1 MYSSIFIC
9 SPVLIYLNPRMSEG
23 EAEAAPAPKG
33 GKSKA
38 SAKPA
43 V

>member
-9 SPVLIYLNPRMSEG
+9 SPVLIYLNPRSVEG
-23 EAEAAPAPKG
+23 EAEATPAKA
-33 GKSKA
+33 GK
-38 SAKPA
+38 AKPA